1 MKVAFHTSVY
11 GIFFSLVFNFVY
23 RSIMADAYEKLTDFL
38 ETFHECA
45 EPPISTIDEN
55 TSAMLIYQANMS
67 NSLKTMME
75 LMKGQAAEQTK
86 RAFNDRTAVRKSDE

>member
-1 MKVAFHTSVY
+1 
-11 GIFFSLVFNFVY
+11 
-23 RSIMADAYEKLTDFL
+23 MADAYEKLTDFL

-75 LMKGQAAEQTK
+75 LMKARRRADK
-86 RAFNDRTAVRKSDE
+86 RAFQRSYSSS

>member
-1 MKVAFHTSVY
+1 MCGTT
-11 GIFFSLVFNFVY
+11 NQ
-23 RSIMADAYEKLTDFL
+23 
-38 ETFHECA
+38 
-45 EPPISTIDEN
+45 TIDEN

-86 RAFNDRTAVRKSDE
+86 GLSTIVQQS